1 MKIFAISDTHGK
13 HEQVVIPQGTDM
25 LIHAGDFS
33 NTKLPVMNS
42 NEVNLFLIWLEQQPV
57 KYKVIIA
64 GNHDTS
70 IESRLFTKKDFKD
83 RGIIYLEHESIEIE
97 GIKIF
102 GSPYT
107 PEYNNWAFN
116 RSRNKLGRIWDSIPD
131 DTDILITH
139 GPPKGILDSASRD
152 KNNHEHAGCSAL
164 LKRALK
170 IQPKLHIFGH
180 LHDNEDNLNNGTFK
194 LLNYRTIFANVSCV
208 KDGDKLPFTY
218 NGFSFEMDDN
228 HKIIF

>member
-13 HEQVVIPQGTDM
+13 HEQVQIPEGTDM

-33 NTKLPVMNS
+33 NTKLPAMNH
-42 NEVNLFLIWLEQQPV
+42 NEVIDFLMWLQQQPV

-70 IESRLFTKKDFKD
+70 IESRLITKKDFKD
-83 RGIIYLEHESIEIE
+83 KGIIYLEHESIEIE

-107 PEYNNWAFN
+107 PEFHNWAFN
-116 RSRNKLGRIWDSIPD
+116 RKREKLGKIWDSIPD
-131 DTDILITH
+131 DIHVLITH

-152 KNNHEHAGCSAL
+152 KNNHEHVGCSAL
-164 LKRALK
+164 LKKVLK
-170 IQPKLHIFGH
+170 IQPKIHITGH
-180 LHDNEDNLNNGTFK
+180 IHHNGDNLNNGTFK
-194 LLNYRTIFANVSCV
+194 LLNYKTIFANVSCV
-208 KDGDKLPFTY
+208 KDGDNLPFTY
-218 NGFSFEMDDN
+218 NGHSFEI
-228 HKIIF
+228 KL

>member
-1 MKIFAISDTHGK
+1 MKIFAISDTHGR
-13 HEQVVIPQGTDM
+13 HEQVVIPEGTDM

-33 NTKLPVMNS
+33 NTKLPAMNH
-42 NEVNLFLIWLEQQPV
+42 NEVINFLMWLQQQPV

-70 IESRLFTKKDFKD
+70 IEARFITKKDFKD

-139 GPPKGILDSASRD
+139 APPKGILDSASRD
-152 KNNHEHAGCSAL
+152 KHLNENVGCSAL
-164 LKRALK
+164 LKKVLK
-170 IQPKLHIFGH
+170 IQPKYMIFGH
-180 LHDNEDNLNNGTFK
+180 IHDNGDNLNNGTFK
-194 LLNYRTIFANVSCV
+194 LLNCKTIFANVSCV
-208 KDGDKLPFTY
+208 KDGDNLPFVH
-218 NGFSFEMDDN
+218 NGYSFDYL
-228 HKIIF
+228 

>member
-1 MKIFAISDTHGK
+1 MKIFAISDTHGR
-13 HEQVVIPQGTDM
+13 HEQVVIPEDTDM

-33 NTKLPVMNS
+33 NIKLPAMNH

-70 IESRLFTKKDFKD
+70 IESRFITKKDFKD

-107 PEYNNWAFN
+107 PEYHNWAFN
-116 RSRNKLGRIWDSIPD
+116 RARNKLGKIWDVIPD
-131 DTDILITH
+131 DIHVLITH

-152 KNNHEHAGCSAL
+152 KHVSEHVGCSAL
-164 LKRALK
+164 LKRVLK
-170 IQPKLHIFGH
+170 IQPKYMIFGH
-180 LHDNEDNLNNGTFK
+180 IHDNGDNLNNGTFK
-194 LLNYRTIFANVSCV
+194 LNQYRTIFANVSCV
-208 KDGDKLPFTY
+208 KDGDNLPFVH
-218 NGFSFEMDDN
+218 NGYSFEFN
-228 HKIIF
+228 L

>member
-1 MKIFAISDTHGK
+1 MKIFAISDTHGR
-13 HEQVVIPQGTDM
+13 HEQVQIPEGTDM

-33 NTKLPVMNS
+33 NIKLPAMNH

-70 IESRLFTKKDFKD
+70 IESRFITKKDFKN

-107 PEYNNWAFN
+107 PEYHNWAFN
-116 RSRNKLGRIWDSIPD
+116 RTRAKLGKIWDSIPD
-131 DTDILITH
+131 DIHVLITH
-139 GPPKGILDSASRD
+139 GPPKGILDLASRD
-152 KNNHEHAGCSAL
+152 KNNHEHVGCSAL
-164 LKRALK
+164 LKKVLK
-170 IQPKLHIFGH
+170 VKPKYMIFGH
-180 LHDNEDNLNNGTFK
+180 IHDNEDNLNNGTFK
-194 LLNYRTIFANVSCV
+194 LNEYRTIFANVSCV
-208 KDGDKLPFTY
+208 KDGDKLPFVH
-218 NGFSFEMDDN
+218 NGYSFEI
-228 HKIIF
+228 KL

>member
-13 HEQVVIPQGTDM
+13 HDQVVIPEGTDM

-33 NTKLPVMNS
+33 NYKDVSRNS
-42 NEVNLFLIWLEQQPV
+42 NEVYFFLNWLEQQPV

-70 IESRLFTKKDFKD
+70 IERRVFRKEDMQLK
-83 RGIIYLEHESIEIE
+83 GITYLEHESIEIE

-107 PEYNNWAFN
+107 PEFHDWAFN
-116 RSRNKLGRIWDSIPD
+116 RARNKLGRIWDTIPA
-131 DTDILITH
+131 DIHVLITH

-152 KNNHEHAGCSAL
+152 KNNHEHVGCSAL
-164 LKRALK
+164 LKKVLK
-170 IQPKLHIFGH
+170 IQPKYMIFGH
-180 LHDNEDNLNNGTFK
+180 IHHNGDNLNNGTFK
-194 LLNYRTIFANVSCV
+194 LLDCKTIFANVSCV
-208 KDGDKLPFTY
+208 KDGDNLPFTY
-218 NGFSFEMDDN
+218 NGYSFDYLPA
-228 HKIIF
+228 

>member
-1 MKIFAISDTHGK
+1 MKIFAISDTHGR
-13 HEQVVIPQGTDM
+13 HEQVVIPKGTDM

-33 NTKLPVMNS
+33 NAKLPIMNS

-107 PEYNNWAFN
+107 PEFHNWAFN
-116 RSRNKLGRIWDSIPD
+116 RTRNKLGRTWDSIPD
-131 DTDILITH
+131 DTDVLITH
-139 GPPKGILDSASRD
+139 GPPKGILDSAQRD
-152 KNNHEHAGCSAL
+152 NNNHEHAGCSAL
-164 LKRALK
+164 LKKVLK
-170 IQPKLHIFGH
+170 VQPKLHIYGH
-180 LHDNEDNLNNGTFK
+180 IHHNGDNLNNGTFK
-194 LLNYRTIFANVSCV
+194 FLEYKTIFANVSCV
-208 KDGDKLPFTY
+208 KDGNNLPFTY
-218 NGFSFEMDDN
+218 NGHSFEL
-228 HKIIF
+228 

>member
-1 MKIFAISDTHGK
+1 MKIFAISDTHGR
-13 HEQVVIPQGTDM
+13 HEQVVIPEGTDM

-33 NTKLPVMNS
+33 NIKLPAMNH

-70 IESRLFTKKDFKD
+70 IESRLFTKKDFKN

-107 PEYNNWAFN
+107 PEYHNWAFN
-116 RSRNKLGRIWDSIPD
+116 RTRAKLGKIWDSIPD
-131 DTDILITH
+131 DIHVLITH

-152 KNNHEHAGCSAL
+152 KHVSEHVGCSAL
-164 LKRALK
+164 LKRVLK
-170 IQPKLHIFGH
+170 VKPQYMIFGH
-180 LHDNEDNLNNGTFK
+180 IHDNGDNLNNGTFK
-194 LLNYRTIFANVSCV
+194 LNEYRTVFANVSCV
-208 KDGDKLPFTY
+208 KDGNNLPFVH
-218 NGFSFEMDDN
+218 NGYSFDYL
-228 HKIIF
+228 

>member
-13 HEQVVIPQGTDM
+13 HEQVQIPEGTDM

-33 NTKLPVMNS
+33 NTKLPAMNS

-70 IESRLFTKKDFKD
+70 IESRFFTKKDFKD
-83 RGIIYLEHESIEIE
+83 RGIIYLEHELIEIE

-116 RSRNKLGRIWDSIPD
+116 RARNKLGRIWDTIPD
-131 DTDILITH
+131 DIDVLITH
-139 GPPKGILDSASRD
+139 GPPKGILDSAARD
-152 KNNHEHAGCSAL
+152 RHVSEHAGCSAL
-164 LKRALK
+164 LKRVLK
-170 IQPKLHIFGH
+170 IQPKIHIMGH
-180 LHDNEDNLNNGTFK
+180 LHDNQDNLNNGTFK
-194 LLNYRTIFANVSCV
+194 FLEYKTIFANVSCV
-208 KDGDKLPFTY
+208 KDGDNLPFIH
-218 NGFSFEMDDN
+218 NGYEFEM
-228 HKIIF
+228 

>member
-1 MKIFAISDTHGK
+1 MKIFAISDTHGR
-13 HEQVVIPQGTDM
+13 HEQVVIPEGTDM

-33 NTKLPVMNS
+33 NIKLPAMNH

-70 IESRLFTKKDFKD
+70 IEARFITKKDFKD

-107 PEYNNWAFN
+107 PEYHNWAFN
-116 RSRNKLGRIWDSIPD
+116 RARNKLGKIWDSIPD

-139 GPPKGILDSASRD
+139 GPPKSILDSASRD
-152 KNNHEHAGCSAL
+152 KHVSEHVGCSAL
-164 LKRALK
+164 LKKVLK
-170 IQPKLHIFGH
+170 IQPQYMIFGH
-180 LHDNEDNLNNGTFK
+180 IHDNADNLNNGTFK
-194 LLNYRTIFANVSCV
+194 LLNCKTIFANVSCV
-208 KDGDKLPFTY
+208 KDGDNLPFVH
-218 NGFSFEMDDN
+218 NGYSFE
-228 HKIIF
+228 I

>member
-1 MKIFAISDTHGK
+1 MKIHAISDTHGR
-13 HEQVVIPQGTDM
+13 HEQVQIPEGTDM

-33 NTKLPVMNS
+33 NFKDTARNS
-42 NEVNLFLIWLEQQPV
+42 NEVNLFLIWLEKQPV

-70 IESRLFTKKDFKD
+70 VERRFFTKEDFQN
-83 RGIIYLEHESIEIE
+83 RGIIYLEHELIEIE

-107 PEYNNWAFN
+107 PEFHNWAFN
-116 RSRNKLGRIWDSIPD
+116 RSRNKLGHIWETIPD
-131 DTDILITH
+131 DIDILITH

-152 KNNHEHAGCSAL
+152 RHVSEHTGCSAL
-164 LKRALK
+164 FKRVIK
-170 IQPKLHIFGH
+170 IQPKIHIMGH
-180 LHDNEDNLNNGTFK
+180 LHHNEDNLNNGIFK
-194 LLNYRTIFANVSCV
+194 LLDCKTIFANVSCV
-208 KDGDKLPFTY
+208 KDGDNLPFTY
-218 NGFSFEMDDN
+218 NGFTFEIDSN

>member
-13 HEQVVIPQGTDM
+13 HEQVQIPQGTDM

-33 NTKLPVMNS
+33 NAKLPIMNS

-70 IESRLFTKKDFKD
+70 IESRFFTKKDFKD

-131 DTDILITH
+131 DIDVLITH

-152 KNNHEHAGCSAL
+152 KNLNENVGCSAL
-164 LKRALK
+164 LKKVLK
-170 IQPKLHIFGH
+170 VEPKIHITGH
-180 LHDNEDNLNNGTFK
+180 IHHNQDNLNNGLFK
-194 LLNYRTIFANVSCV
+194 LLNYKIFFANVSCV
-208 KDGDKLPFTY
+208 KDGDNLPFTY
-218 NGFSFEMDDN
+218 NGHSFEIN
-228 HKIIF
+228 L

>member
-1 MKIFAISDTHGK
+1 MKIFAISDTHGR
-13 HEQVVIPQGTDM
+13 HEQVQIPEGTDM

-33 NTKLPVMNS
+33 NTKLPAMNH
-42 NEVNLFLIWLEQQPV
+42 NEVNLFLIWLEKQPV

-70 IESRLFTKKDFKD
+70 IESRFITKKDFKN

-107 PEYNNWAFN
+107 PEFHNWAFN
-116 RSRNKLGRIWDSIPD
+116 RTRAKLGKIWDSIPD

-139 GPPKGILDSASRD
+139 GPPKSILDSVERGR
-152 KNNHEHAGCSAL
+152 NNHEHVGCSAL
-164 LKRALK
+164 LKKVLK
-170 IQPKLHIFGH
+170 VKPKYMIFGH
-180 LHDNEDNLNNGTFK
+180 IHDNGDNLNNGMFK
-194 LLNYRTIFANVSCV
+194 FNEYRTIFANVSCV
-208 KDGDKLPFTY
+208 RDGNNLPFVH
-218 NGFSFEMDDN
+218 NGYSFDYPPA
-228 HKIIF
+228 

>member
-1 MKIFAISDTHGK
+1 MKIFGISDTHGK
-13 HEQVVIPQGTDM
+13 HEQVQIPEGTDM

-33 NTKLPVMNS
+33 NTKLPAMNS

-70 IESRLFTKKDFKD
+70 IEARFLTKKDFKD

-107 PEYNNWAFN
+107 PEFNNWAFN
-116 RSRNKLGRIWDSIPD
+116 RSRNKLGRTWDSIPD
-131 DTDILITH
+131 DIHVLITH
-139 GPPKGILDSASRD
+139 GPPKGILDSAERGR
-152 KNNHEHAGCSAL
+152 NNHEHVGCSAL
-164 LKRALK
+164 LKRVLK
-170 IQPKLHIFGH
+170 IQPKIHIMGH
-180 LHDNEDNLNNGTFK
+180 IHHNEDNLNNGLFK
-194 LLNYRTIFANVSCV
+194 LLNCKTIFANVSCV
-208 KDGDKLPFTY
+208 KDGDNLPFTY
-218 NGFSFEMDDN
+218 NGFSFEIDDN
-228 HKIIF
+228 YKIIF

>member
-1 MKIFAISDTHGK
+1 MKIFAISDTHGR
-13 HEQVVIPQGTDM
+13 HEQVQIPEGTDM

-33 NTKLPVMNS
+33 NIKSPPFNY
-42 NEVNLFLIWLEQQPV
+42 NEVNKFLMWLEQQPV

-70 IESRLFTKKDFKD
+70 IESRLITKNDFKD
-83 RGIIYLEHESIEIE
+83 KGIIYLEHELIEIE

-107 PEYNNWAFN
+107 PEFHNWAFN
-116 RSRNKLGRIWDSIPD
+116 RKREKLGKIWDTIPD
-131 DTDILITH
+131 DIDVLITH

-152 KNNHEHAGCSAL
+152 KHVSERVGCFAL
-164 LKRALK
+164 LIKVLK

-180 LHDNEDNLNNGTFK
+180 IHDNQDNKNNGTFK
-194 LLNYRTIFANVSCV
+194 LLNYKTIFANVSCV
-208 KDGDKLPFTY
+208 KDGDNLPFTY
-218 NGFSFEMDDN
+218 NGHSFEL
-228 HKIIF
+228 

>member
-1 MKIFAISDTHGK
+1 MKIFAISDTHGR
-13 HEQVVIPQGTDM
+13 HEQVQIPEGTDM

-33 NTKLPVMNS
+33 NVKSPAMNH
-42 NEVNLFLIWLEQQPV
+42 NEVNLFLIWLEQQSV

-70 IESRLFTKKDFKD
+70 IESRFITKNDFKN
-83 RGIIYLEHESIEIE
+83 RGIIYLEHELVEIE

-107 PEYNNWAFN
+107 PEFHNWAFN
-116 RSRNKLGRIWDSIPD
+116 RSRNKLGKIWDSIPD

-139 GPPKGILDSASRD
+139 GPPKGILDSAARG
-152 KNNHEHAGCSAL
+152 KNLNEHVGCSAL
-164 LKRALK
+164 LKRVLK
-170 IQPKLHIFGH
+170 IQPKIHIMGH
-180 LHDNEDNLNNGTFK
+180 IHHNKDNLNNGTFK
-194 LLNYRTIFANVSCV
+194 LLNCKTLFANVSCV

-218 NGFSFEMDDN
+218 NGHSFEL
-228 HKIIF
+228 

>member
-13 HEQVVIPQGTDM
+13 HEQVVIPEGTDM

-33 NTKLPVMNS
+33 NIKLPAMNS

-131 DTDILITH
+131 DIHVLITH

-152 KNNHEHAGCSAL
+152 KNNHEHVGCTAL
-164 LKRALK
+164 LKRVLK
-170 IQPKLHIFGH
+170 IQPKIHITGH
-180 LHDNEDNLNNGTFK
+180 IHHNGDNLNNGTFK
-194 LLNYRTIFANVSCV
+194 LLNCKTIFANVSCV
-208 KDGDKLPFTY
+208 KDGDNLPFTY
-218 NGFSFEMDDN
+218 NGHSFEIDN
-228 HKIIF
+228 K

>member
-1 MKIFAISDTHGK
+1 MKIFAISDTHGR
-13 HEQVVIPQGTDM
+13 HEQVQIPEGTDM

-33 NTKLPVMNS
+33 NIKSASFNS

-164 LKRALK
+164 LKRVLK
-170 IQPKLHIFGH
+170 IQPKIHIMGH

-208 KDGDKLPFTY
+208 KDGDNLPFLH
-218 NGFSFEMDDN
+218 NGYSFDYL
-228 HKIIF
+228 

>member
-1 MKIFAISDTHGK
+1 MKIFAISDTHGR
-13 HEQVVIPQGTDM
+13 HEQVVIPEGTDM

-33 NTKLPVMNS
+33 NIKLPAMNH

-70 IESRLFTKKDFKD
+70 IESRFITKKDFKD

-107 PEYNNWAFN
+107 PEYHNWAFN
-116 RSRNKLGRIWDSIPD
+116 RTRTKLGKIWDSIPD

-152 KNNHEHAGCSAL
+152 KHVSEHVGCSAL
-164 LKRALK
+164 FKKVLKT
-170 IQPKLHIFGH
+170 QPQYMIFGH
-180 LHDNEDNLNNGTFK
+180 IHDNGDNLNNGTFK
-194 LLNYRTIFANVSCV
+194 LNDYRTIFANVSCV
-208 KDGDKLPFTY
+208 KDGDNLPFVH
-218 NGFSFEMDDN
+218 NGYSF
-228 HKIIF
+228 KI

>member
-1 MKIFAISDTHGK
+1 MKIFAISDTHGR
-13 HEQVVIPQGTDM
+13 HEQVQIPEGTDM

-33 NTKLPVMNS
+33 NAKLPAMNS

-70 IESRLFTKKDFKD
+70 IESRFFTKKDFKD

-107 PEYNNWAFN
+107 PEFHNWAFN
-116 RSRNKLGRIWDSIPD
+116 RTRNKLGRIWDSIPD
-131 DTDILITH
+131 DIDVLITH
-139 GPPKGILDSASRD
+139 GPPKGILDSAQRD

-164 LKRALK
+164 LKRVLK
-170 IQPKLHIFGH
+170 IQPKIHIMGH

-194 LLNYRTIFANVSCV
+194 FLEYKTIFANVSCV
-208 KDGDKLPFTY
+208 RDGNNLPFVH
-218 NGFSFEMDDN
+218 NGYSFEL
-228 HKIIF
+228 

>member
-1 MKIFAISDTHGK
+1 MKIFAISDTHGR
-13 HEQVVIPQGTDM
+13 HEKVLIPEGTDM

-33 NTKLPVMNS
+33 NTKLPAMNS
-42 NEVNLFLIWLEQQPV
+42 NEVNTFLIWLEQQPV

-70 IESRLFTKKDFKD
+70 IESRFFTKKDFKN

-107 PEYNNWAFN
+107 PEFHNWAFN
-116 RSRNKLGRIWDSIPD
+116 RTRAKLGKIWDSIPD

-152 KNNHEHAGCSAL
+152 KNLNENVGCSAL
-164 LKRALK
+164 LKKVLK
-170 IQPKLHIFGH
+170 IQPKYMIFGH
-180 LHDNEDNLNNGTFK
+180 IHDNGDNLNNGMFK
-194 LLNYRTIFANVSCV
+194 FNEYRTIFANVSCV
-208 KDGDKLPFTY
+208 KDGDKLPFVH
-218 NGFSFEMDDN
+218 NGYCFE
-228 HKIIF
+228 I

>member
-33 NTKLPVMNS
+33 NTKLPAMNS

-70 IESRLFTKKDFKD
+70 IESRFFTKKDFKD
-83 RGIIYLEHESIEIE
+83 RGIIYLEHELIEIE

-107 PEYNNWAFN
+107 PEYHNWAFN

-131 DTDILITH
+131 DIDVLITH
-139 GPPKGILDSASRD
+139 GPPKGILDSASRG
-152 KNNHEHAGCSAL
+152 KNLNEHAGCSAL
-164 LKRALK
+164 LKRVLK
-170 IQPKLHIFGH
+170 IQPKIHIMGH
-180 LHDNEDNLNNGTFK
+180 LHDNQDNLNNGTFK
-194 LLNYRTIFANVSCV
+194 LNEYKTIFANVSCV
-208 KDGDKLPFTY
+208 KDGDNLPFVH
-218 NGFSFEMDDN
+218 NGYEFEV
-228 HKIIF
+228 

>member
-1 MKIFAISDTHGK
+1 MKIFAISDTHGR
-13 HEQVVIPQGTDM
+13 HEQVQIPEGTDM

-33 NTKLPVMNS
+33 NIKLPAMNH
-42 NEVNLFLIWLEQQPV
+42 NEVNLFLIWLEKQPV

-70 IESRLFTKKDFKD
+70 IEARFITKKDFKD
-83 RGIIYLEHESIEIE
+83 RGIIYLEHELIEIE

-107 PEYNNWAFN
+107 PEFHNWAFN

-131 DTDILITH
+131 DIHVLITH

-152 KNNHEHAGCSAL
+152 KHVSEHVGCSAL
-164 LKRALK
+164 LKKVLK
-170 IQPKLHIFGH
+170 VEPKIHITGH
-180 LHDNEDNLNNGTFK
+180 IHDNGDNLNNGTFK
-194 LLNYRTIFANVSCV
+194 LLNCKTIFANVSCV
-208 KDGDKLPFTY
+208 KDGDNLPFTY
-218 NGFSFEMDDN
+218 NGHSFVYLPA
-228 HKIIF
+228 

>member
-139 GPPKGILDSASRD
+139 APPKGILDSASRD

-164 LKRALK
+164 LKRVLK
-170 IQPKLHIFGH
+170 IQPKIHIMGH

-208 KDGDKLPFTY
+208 RDGDNLPFTY
-218 NGFSFEMDDN
+218 NGHSFDYL
-228 HKIIF
+228 